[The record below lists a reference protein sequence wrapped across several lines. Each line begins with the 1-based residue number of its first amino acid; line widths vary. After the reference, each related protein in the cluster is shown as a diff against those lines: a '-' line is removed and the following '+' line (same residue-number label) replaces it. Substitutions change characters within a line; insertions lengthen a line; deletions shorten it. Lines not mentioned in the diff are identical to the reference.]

1 VVAQSTA
8 GVHVASVVA
17 LVAAATHRLLL
28 RNQLATVRPWVL
40 VASDVAVASEVDST
54 EDEVASE
61 VVVVVLVV
69 VAALTV
75 EVVVDAS
82 AHRMEHLQALD
93 LAVDLVVVT
102 EAVALMT
109 VARAAT
115 LTLSLCLLEEAI
127 EEAIVGAIVGAIV
140 EAIVVPTG
148 TAITTVTALVP
159 ADMLDKSDLM
169 TAVGMTNQGR
179 DAATKVAE
187 PLSARWT

>member
-127 EEAIVGAIVGAIV
+127 EEAIVGAIV